1 MFQRPCRVQN
11 LLVQKKHQPG
21 PHRLSNGAP
30 RVRLRKSVPFQ
41 EQKICCEAVTGEF
54 VSRNRA
60 DMNLGTICAD
70 KSLPGDCAVRINAN
84 AASIIQ
90 LGGVVRF
97 GLVLFAKWMS
107 GTGQTFAR
115 WDFIIPAWPITHSES
130 AKALIQATCPPICRM
145 MTRLGTRPHRHALT

>member
-1 MFQRPCRVQN
+1 
-11 LLVQKKHQPG
+11 
-21 PHRLSNGAP
+21 
-30 RVRLRKSVPFQ
+30 
-41 EQKICCEAVTGEF
+41 
-54 VSRNRA
+54 
-60 DMNLGTICAD
+60 MNLGTICAD

-115 WDFIIPAWPITHSES
+115 LDFIIAAWPITHSES
-130 AKALIQATCPPICRM
+130 AKELIQATYLSIWGTM
-145 MTRLGTRPHRHALT
+145 MRLGTKPRGHALT